1 MKILGFILLFFTSFS
16 FGQNFTKR
24 DTLLGS
30 NTMYRDFWDVKK
42 YEVEIE
48 ANYAKKSIRG
58 KNKISF
64 DIIKDITNPVF
75 QIDLQSPM
83 DFDEVLSDFKIVSKK
98 RDGNF
103 IFIETKGNFKKD
115 QKYYLD
121 IAFSGNPTI
130 AKDAPWDGGW
140 IFKSDDKGNNWMSVA
155 CQGIGA
161 SVWLPVK
168 EIWSDEPDEGA
179 ILTIITPKDLVGV
192 GNGRLINQREEK
204 GKNIFTWEVKNTI
217 NTYNIIPYIG
227 KYVHFSDVYNG
238 EEGELTLD
246 YWVLESNLEKA
257 KKQFQQVKPML
268 KSFEYW
274 FGAYPFYK
282 DGYKIVESPYLGME
296 HQSNIAYGNHYTNG
310 YMGGDLSGTGVG
322 LLWDFIIVH
331 ESGHEWFGNNITA
344 REKADMWIHEA
355 FTDYSETLFV
365 ESVFGKEM
373 ANKYVVGLRKN
384 ILNDIPIIGTYAVG
398 QEGSGDQY
406 MKGANLLHTM
416 RQIIGNDEKFR
427 AILRGL
433 NKNFRYQTV
442 TSEQIEKYIIQKS
455 GIDFSS
461 VFDQYLRTIDIPIL
475 EYYQKGKDFTF
486 RWNNVVE
493 NFQMPIK
500 LKSHYITIAPNKEW
514 QSIKLEN
521 NNDVE
526 VDENFYVYVK
536 KLK

>member
-1 MKILGFILLFFTSFS
+1 MKIFGLILLFFTSFS

-83 DFDEVLSDFKIVSKK
+83 DFDEVLSNFKIISKK

-103 IFIETKGNFKKD
+103 IFIETKGNFKKG

-140 IFKSDDKGNNWMSVA
+140 IFKSDDKGNTWMSVA

-161 SVWLPVK
+161 SIWIPVK

-192 GNGRLINQREEK
+192 GNGRLISQREEK
-204 GKNIFTWEVKNTI
+204 GKNIFTWEVKNPI
-217 NTYNIIPYIG
+217 NSYNIIPYIG

-310 YMGGDLSGTGVG
+310 YMGGDLSGTSVG

-416 RQIIGNDEKFR
+416 RQTIGNDEKFR

-433 NKNFRYQTV
+433 NKDFRHQTV
-442 TSEQIEKYIIQKS
+442 TSEQVEKYIIQKS
-455 GIDFSS
+455 GIDFST

-486 RWNNVVE
+486 RWSNVVE

-500 LKSHYITIAPNKEW
+500 LKSHHITIAPNKEW